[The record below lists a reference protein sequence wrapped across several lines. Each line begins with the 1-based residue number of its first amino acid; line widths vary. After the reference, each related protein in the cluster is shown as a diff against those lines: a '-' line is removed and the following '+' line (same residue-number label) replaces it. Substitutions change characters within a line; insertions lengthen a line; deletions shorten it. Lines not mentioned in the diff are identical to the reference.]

1 MILHN
6 TAKPLQ
12 LWCHKWSS
20 EAEEFAKD
28 TEKSNNYREFSVITR
43 STGPAESVS
52 EKKDVCSTWSTSTLW
67 PCGGGRRKSSWRQWM
82 RALFYRQDQRGPC
95 VCVCEPCQPLARVKR
110 SALFHMSQCKN
121 LIKISDFT
129 EKKKKKEVSVGS
141 SEGKTTRPVVR
152 TPTKILNT

>member
-1 MILHN
+1 MFDLIHLN
-6 TAKPLQ
+6 
-12 LWCHKWSS
+12 
-20 EAEEFAKD
+20 F
-28 TEKSNNYREFSVITR
+28 V
-43 STGPAESVS
+43 
-52 EKKDVCSTWSTSTLW
+52 TLW
-67 PCGGGRRKSSWRQWM
+67 WRKKKVKLTAMNESFVLQTRPEG
-82 RALFYRQDQRGPC
+82 AVC

-129 EKKKKKEVSVGS
+129 EKKKKQEVSVGS